1 MEDLMQMNLRG
12 IILSRY
18 KSIAEFSREIGW
30 DQKKT
35 GQIVNGTRQP
45 TADDMVVI
53 AKAAGFANDCNL
65 FVHFFFPTLSTK
77 WTN

>member
-1 MEDLMQMNLRG
+1 MVDVTQMNLRG
-12 IILSRY
+12 VILSQY
-18 KSIAEFSREIGW
+18 KSIAEFSRKIGW

-35 GQIVNGTRQP
+35 GQIVNGTRKP

-65 FVHFFFPTLSTK
+65 FIRFFFPELSTK